1 MSGGPK
7 CNFIGHFGCEW
18 GPPARSSNRLS
29 RENSMKRFVAV
40 LSCLAV
46 IALPAYAQRKTYVPD
61 PPHSQI
67 NFVGESML
75 ISAQGY
81 FEKWEADF
89 QIDRQKLENSSVNIT
104 IDASSLNTRVQ
115 MRDNHLRSKDFL
127 DVATYPQIKFSS
139 NSISRVDDKNY
150 IIDGNLTLHG
160 VTKAIKVPVT
170 VVFLRENDG
179 RFKGDLKINR
189 WDFGINYNGKMNPV
203 EDMVAISFDMHVR
216 EKTDAAKPAPH
227 E

>member
-1 MSGGPK
+1 
-7 CNFIGHFGCEW
+7 
-18 GPPARSSNRLS
+18 
-29 RENSMKRFVAV
+29 MKRFLAV
-40 LSCLAV
+40 LLCLA
-46 IALPAYAQRKTYVPD
+46 PAAVPGYAERKVYVPD

-67 NFVGESML
+67 NFVGESLL

-81 FEKWEADF
+81 FERWEGDF
-89 QIDRQKLENSSVNIT
+89 QIDHEKLENSAVNIT

-139 NSISRVDDKNY
+139 SGITKVDDKNY
-150 IIDGNLTLHG
+150 IMDGNLTLHG

-179 RFKGDLKINR
+179 RFKGELKINR
-189 WDFGINYNGKMNPV
+189 WDYGINYAGKLNPV
-203 EDMVAISFDMHVR
+203 EDMVSIQFDMHLR
-216 EKTDAAKPAPH
+216 EKPAASEQPKPP
-227 E
+227 ER

>member
-1 MSGGPK
+1 MGK
-7 CNFIGHFGCEW
+7 ALQCNFIGHFGCVW
-18 GPPARSSNRLS
+18 GQPARCSKACLGGIQ
-29 RENSMKRFVAV
+29 MKRFVAV
-40 LSCLAV
+40 LLCVAP

-67 NFVGESML
+67 NFVGESLL

-81 FEKWEADF
+81 FERWDGDF
-89 QIDRQKLENSSVNIT
+89 QIDHEKLENSSVNIT

-127 DVATYPQIKFSS
+127 DVASFPQIKFSS
-139 NSISRVDDKNY
+139 NAIAKVDDKNY
-150 IIDGNLTLHG
+150 IMDGNLTLHG

-179 RFKGDLKINR
+179 RFKGELKINR
-189 WDFGINYNGKMNPV
+189 WDYGISYAGKMNPV
-203 EDMVAISFDMHVR
+203 EDMVAIQFDMHLR
-216 EKTDAAKPAPH
+216 EKTEPSKPAPRD
-227 E
+227 